1 MILITNLLEE
11 YGRYNIKFKIFSLE
25 FQLSMSRTFANELDN
40 IITGVFVEKIIFR
53 MQDKNNEFIR
63 APLLSQT

>member
-1 MILITNLLEE
+1 MVLITNLLEE
-11 YGRYNIKFKIFSLE
+11 YGGYNIKFKVFFLK
-25 FQLSMSRTFANELDN
+25 FQLSISRTLANELDN

-53 MQDKNNEFIR
+53 MQGKNNEFIR

>member
-1 MILITNLLEE
+1 MILITNLLKE
-11 YGRYNIKFKIFSLE
+11 YGRYNIKFKVFSLE

-53 MQDKNNEFIR
+53 MQNKNNEFIR

>member
-25 FQLSMSRTFANELDN
+25 FQLSMSKTLTNELDN

-53 MQDKNNEFIR
+53 MQGKNNEFIR

>member
-11 YGRYNIKFKIFSLE
+11 YGGYNIKFKIFSLE
-25 FQLSMSRTFANELDN
+25 FQLSMSKTLTNELDN

-53 MQDKNNEFIR
+53 MQGKNNEFIR

>member
-1 MILITNLLEE
+1 MILITNLLKE
-11 YGRYNIKFKIFSLE
+11 YGRYNIKFKVFSLE

-53 MQDKNNEFIR
+53 MQGKNNEFIR